1 MIKKTITLA
10 VVLVMLITG
19 HCIAYDRQAYP
30 LDRLVNM
37 GAEMFYLKLQE
48 RLLPGGYVWEE
59 LQKEDNCR
67 YVGKATVDNSSCGIV
82 LLSSNS
88 GYLKN
93 MQISFYGTDAHAASY
108 VYSTAMEMMGISK
121 QETARLITDATR
133 DSYNTAYGLVP
144 LLGGQRAIT
153 VQLNHNSSSGINR
166 ITVSIFDD

>member
-1 MIKKTITLA
+1 MIKKAITLA

-19 HCIAYDRQAYP
+19 QCFAYDRQAYP
-30 LDRLVNM
+30 LDRLV
-37 GAEMFYLKLQE
+37 LKLQE

-67 YVGKATVDNSSCGIV
+67 YVGKASVDNTSCGIV

-88 GYLKN
+88 GYLKT
-93 MQISFYGTDAHAASY
+93 MQISFYGTDTHAASY

-121 QETARLITDATR
+121 QETARLIADATT

-144 LLGGQRAIT
+144 LLDRQRAIT